1 MKAHPALPLVLI
13 ALQTTLAPL
22 ATAEPTT
29 REIASGVTAV
39 TVYADR
45 ARVTR
50 TAAIDLGGE
59 PMSYALP
66 ALPGW
71 VDEASVRVSL
81 EPAAAGQIL
90 GVELRRTYLA
100 RANDD
105 EFRAAEDAVTE
116 IADQLAALDDE
127 MRVLDSEAKHVESL
141 RAFSLDKLPRDTAT
155 RRVETAE
162 YEETVAFVGS
172 SLRRLAEARRELIQ
186 QRRAL
191 EPELKVRQ
199 HRLED
204 LRQRAQLEQRTV
216 VVSATGRGSATLA
229 VTYMVPGATWEPAHE
244 LRAGGDADSVALTSF
259 AHVQQTTGEDWQNA
273 AISLAT
279 QRSDETL
286 RIPEIEA
293 LHLGGG
299 RSLSRW
305 VASSR
310 ESFGAATESYA
321 KYNAVAFALKNPSA
335 SGQRA
340 YLENQQIMASNSSRV
355 TEMFR
360 ALEQRGTTAHFA
372 ALGRQTVRSD
382 GSRARIPIGNVQL
395 QAGHRTLAAPEMS
408 LNAVRVLELAN
419 RGEQPLLPGKVSLY
433 VDGAFLGFTE
443 LDFIA
448 TGESFELFLG
458 LVDHLK
464 LARSLDRRGSE
475 LSRRG
480 ARTKLS
486 VAFLLRVENLG
497 DRDELVQLRDRIPVS
512 QTDQIRVSGIK
523 VSPEGQPDAKGL
535 LSWSVS
541 LAPREAR
548 EYRVEYTIE
557 YPTKLP
563 TTGSRDHE
571 ELRSQLE
578 SLELLMA
585 N

>member
-1 MKAHPALPLVLI
+1 MRAHTIRFLTLI
-13 ALQTTLAPL
+13 ASLAAITPP
-22 ATAEPTT
+22 AAAEPAA
-29 REIASGVTAV
+29 REVESRVTAV

-50 TAAIDLGGE
+50 TAEVDLGDA
-59 PMSYALP
+59 PASYALP

-71 VDEASVRVSL
+71 IDEASVRVSL
-81 EPAAAGQIL
+81 EPAAAGQVL

-100 RANDD
+100 RASDQ
-105 EFRAAEDAVTE
+105 EFRAAEAAVRE

-127 MRVLDSEAKHVESL
+127 TSVLDAEARHVEAM
-141 RAFSLDKLPRDTAT
+141 RAFSVDKMPRDTAT
-155 RRVETAE
+155 RRVETSE
-162 YEETVAFVGS
+162 YEETVAFVAGA
-172 SLRRLAEARRELIQ
+172 LRRLAKARRELVRE
-186 QRRAL
+186 RREL
-191 EPELKVRQ
+191 EPELEARER
-199 HRLED
+199 RLAD
-204 LRQRAQLEQRTV
+204 LRQRAHLEQRTAV
-216 VVSATGRGSATLA
+216 ISAAGDRRATLA
-229 VTYMVPGATWEPAHE
+229 VTYMIPGATWEPAHE
-244 LRAGGDADSVALTSF
+244 LRTGGAADAVALTSF
-259 AHVQQTTGEDWQNA
+259 AHVQQTTGEDWRDA
-273 AISLAT
+273 EISLAT

-293 LHLGGG
+293 LRLGGG

-321 KYNAVAFALKNPSA
+321 RDNAVLFAIKNPGA
-335 SGQRA
+335 AGQQA
-340 YLENQQIMASNSSRV
+340 YLENQQAQVFNANRV
-355 TEMFR
+355 TEIFR
-360 ALEQRGTTAHFA
+360 TLEQRGTTAHFA

-382 GSRARIPIGNVQL
+382 GSRARVPIGNVQL
-395 QAGHRTLAAPEMS
+395 PADHRILAAPELS
-408 LNAVRVLELAN
+408 LNAVRILDLAN
-419 RGEQPLLPGKVSLY
+419 SGEQPLLPGKVSLY

-458 LVDHLK
+458 VVDHLK
-464 LARSLDRRGSE
+464 LSRSLDRRGSE

-497 DRDELVQLRDRIPVS
+497 GGGELIQLRDRIPVS

-535 LSWSVS
+535 LSWPVR

-548 EYRVEYTIE
+548 DFHVEYTIE
-557 YPTKLP
+557 YPTDLP
-563 TTGSRDHE
+563 AAGGRVDE
-571 ELRSQLE
+571 ELRMQLRDLE
-578 SLELLMA
+578 SQMT